1 MFNISSFSDTI
12 CFSESAKRFNERD
25 IVIVK
30 KLENILGENRPTRFE
45 IYQQLASAKNLSTSL
60 SFESL
65 LIRDKKDI
73 EYQGLKVTV
82 ASLSGMLV
90 SDSLTEENLKSLA
103 GYCLNNKY
111 VAAIILGIKNNNPNT
126 IKRDLAIYSE
136 NTQLLEKVRK

>member
-1 MFNISSFSDTI
+1 M
-12 CFSESAKRFNERD
+12 
-25 IVIVK
+25 
-30 KLENILGENRPTRFE
+30 
-45 IYQQLASAKNLSTSL
+45 
-60 SFESL
+60 
-65 LIRDKKDI
+65 
-73 EYQGLKVTV
+73 TV

-111 VAAIILGIKNNNPNT
+111 VAAIILGIKNNNPNI